1 MGMVA
6 RIPRYTV
13 SDLERFP
20 NDGNRYEL
28 LDGLLLVTPA
38 PNFAH
43 ERIIS
48 RVAGTLSNA
57 VQRPGHALVLTHGAV
72 RLLPGTQLEP
82 DILVVPDRF
91 PADTRWEAITG
102 HWLAVEV
109 LSRSSRV
116 YDREFKR
123 DAYLDLGVQE
133 VWLFDRRDR
142 SVEVTRSRG
151 ETHTVRDAIAWSVP
165 TLDMQVVIDLNAVFG
180 DPRETAQTS

>member
-6 RIPRYTV
+6 TIPRYTV

-20 NDGNRYEL
+20 DDGNRYEL
-28 LDGLLLVTPA
+28 LDGMLLVTPA

-43 ERIIS
+43 EVVIARLAAI
-48 RVAGTLSNA
+48 LSDA

-72 RLLPGTQLEP
+72 RLPPGTQLEP
-82 DILVVPDRF
+82 DILVVPNRF
-91 PADTRWEAITG
+91 PPDTQWEDITG

-116 YDREFKR
+116 YDQEFKR

-142 SVEVTRSRG
+142 SVDVTRSRG
-151 ETHTVRDAIAWSVP
+151 ETHTIRDAITWNVP
-165 TLDMQVVIDLNAVFG
+165 TLDMQVVIDLNSVFG
-180 DPRETAQTS
+180 DPRESAQTT